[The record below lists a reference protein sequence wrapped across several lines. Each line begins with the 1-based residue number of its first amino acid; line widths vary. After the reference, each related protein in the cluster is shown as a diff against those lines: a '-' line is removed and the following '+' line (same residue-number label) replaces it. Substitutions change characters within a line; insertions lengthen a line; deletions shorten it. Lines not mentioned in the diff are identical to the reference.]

1 MIVKMAIEKQAEET
15 LKKYDRAAR
24 TRDIKGPIKVL
35 VIILAILA
43 SLYHLYTARYG
54 TPIALQHRSI
64 HVSLMLILIYILYPP
79 YKNSGRLWYLVDTV
93 LVGLSF
99 LISHYIISNYKELVF
114 RAGIPNT
121 IDLIFA
127 AIAIF
132 LVFEAGR
139 RVMGLTLPV
148 IALVFLAYGHWG
160 NLLSGTLKH
169 RGFGWDEILEYMYL
183 TTEGIF
189 GVPIG
194 VSAQYLILFIIFG
207 AFLLKSG
214 VGDFFNDLAIALAGT
229 KKGGPAQV
237 AVISSG
243 FMGSIN
249 GAAVANVATTGA
261 FTIPLMKRIGYS
273 AEFAGGVE
281 AAASSGGQILPPVM
295 GAAAFIMA
303 ETLGIP
309 YVEIMYAAIVP
320 ALLYYIAV
328 VAIVY
333 FRASRKD
340 LQGMDPSEVP
350 NLKQLLLKKSYLFFP
365 MIVLVYL
372 LVKGFTPT
380 YAAFYAILTTIV
392 ISWFNK
398 ETRMGPKKILEAL
411 EAGAR
416 NTISVAIACAVVGL
430 IVGICTLTGFGAKI
444 AGSIISWSGGNL
456 FLTLIFT
463 MIACIVLGLG
473 MPSIPAYILTATM
486 AAPAL
491 AQMGI
496 PILVSHFFVFY
507 FAMMANVTP
516 PVALAAFAA
525 AGISGGDINK
535 TGYEAFKLAS
545 AGFLIPYMFVL
556 NPSLLGINTN
566 FFHILLVFCTA
577 IIGVVA
583 LASAI
588 EGYLVHKTHIVA
600 RLTLFLAALSLIKP
614 GGITDLIGFSLFGLV
629 LILQIK
635 NKEYHSPSL

>member
-1 MIVKMAIEKQAEET
+1 VSIEKQAEET
-15 LKKYDRAAR
+15 LKKYDRSTR
-24 TRDIKGPIKVL
+24 TRDIKGLIKVI
-35 VIILAILA
+35 VIILAVLT

-64 HVSLMLILIYILYPP
+64 HVSLMLILIFILYPP
-79 YKNSGRLWYLVDTV
+79 YKNSGRIWYILDTV

-99 LISHYIISNYKELVF
+99 LICYYIISNYQELVF

-127 AIAIF
+127 ALAIF

-148 IALVFLAYGHWG
+148 IALIFLAYGHWG
-160 NLLSGTLKH
+160 NYLSGTLRH

-309 YVEIMYAAIVP
+309 YVKIMYAAIVP

-328 VAIVY
+328 AAIVY
-333 FRASRKD
+333 FRASKRN

-350 NLKQLLLKKSYLFFP
+350 DLKQLLLKKSYLFFP
-365 MIVLVYL
+365 MIVLVFL

-398 ETRMGPKKILEAL
+398 ETRMGPKKIWEAL
-411 EAGAR
+411 EEGAR

-456 FLTLIFT
+456 LLTLIFT

-491 AQMGI
+491 SQMGI

-556 NPSLLGINTN
+556 SPSLLGLNTD
-566 FFHILLVFCTA
+566 FFHILLVFLTA
-577 IIGVVA
+577 IIGVIA

-588 EGYLVHKTHIVA
+588 EGYLVRQTNIST
-600 RLTLFLAALSLIKP
+600 RLILFLAALSLIKP
-614 GGITDLIGFSLFGLV
+614 GGITDLIGVSLFSIV
-629 LILQIK
+629 LIFQLK
-635 NKEYHSPSL
+635 NKEYHSTTF